1 MLNQVNPYLAL
12 AYSFLWLLFMIYA
25 WSLSR
30 RQAKLRKEIEE
41 LKAKV
46 MSASKPSPD
55 LTGSGAQGP
64 SSQA

>member
-1 MLNQVNPYLAL
+1 MVNTYLAL

-41 LKAKV
+41 LKTKIQQA
-46 MSASKPSPD
+46 
-55 LTGSGAQGP
+55 TT
-64 SSQA
+64 SSSTPPQR